1 MIDNTSLFDVA
12 AVATGTILIHG
23 IILVSPELK
32 AKALTFIPIGI
43 LGVAGIPYTMIWQ
56 QLFPSEAEPLKDD
69 WPYWIAAFFIA
80 VLLVKY
86 GGEML
91 GLGKDMTAIV
101 GTMLA

>member
-32 AKALTFIPIGI
+32 AKALSFIPIGI
-43 LGVAGIPYTMIWQ
+43 LGAAGIPYTMIWE

-69 WPYWIAAFFIA
+69 WPYWVAAFFIA

-86 GGEML
+86 GGQML
-91 GLGKDMTAIV
+91 GQGKDLSILV
-101 GTMLA
+101 GSMLA